1 MKTLTLL
8 AFFVLLTT
16 QLFSQGKKTAEEVS
30 SVRAVLEKQVA
41 AWNKGDLEGY
51 MQGYWKSDS
60 LLFSSGGNNQ
70 RGWKATY
77 EKYKKSYD
85 TKAKMG
91 TLKFSNLEFNILSK
105 KAAWVFGSWELKREN
120 DNPKGVFTLVMRK
133 FEDGWK
139 VVHDHTS
146 TSVKS
151 EK

>member
-8 AFFVLLTT
+8 IFFVLLTT
-16 QLFSQGKKTAEEVS
+16 QLFSQGKKAAEEVS

-41 AWNKGDLEGY
+41 AWNKGDLDGY

-60 LLFSSGGNNQ
+60 LLFSSGGNSQ

-85 TKAKMG
+85 PKAKMG
-91 TLKFSNLEFNILSK
+91 TLKFSNLEFNMLSK
-105 KAAWVFGSWELKREN
+105 KAAWVFGMWELKREN

-133 FEDGWK
+133 FENGWK

>member
-1 MKTLTLL
+1 
-8 AFFVLLTT
+8 
-16 QLFSQGKKTAEEVS
+16 
-30 SVRAVLEKQVA
+30 
-41 AWNKGDLEGY
+41 
-51 MQGYWKSDS
+51 
-60 LLFSSGGNNQ
+60 
-70 RGWKATY
+70 
-77 EKYKKSYD
+77 
-85 TKAKMG
+85 MG